1 MRPGRRLAPYS
12 ARRRSS
18 TTPAPAA
25 SSRTAATANAI
36 VEAPVLLRPLGSVAS
51 TLPFGLGLTA
61 GFCGSGLVDGLL
73 RAGLLAID
81 LHQSLPGGL
90 QRGKRVSHLGGSR
103 VLVGGDL
110 LRSVEGGL
118 ELVRAGLAIRLGE
131 LAGLRDHLVQSRL
144 VGGLDSHLEG
154 LREVRALERHRHRDL
169 AGRSERLRQINRLTG

>member
-18 TTPAPAA
+18 TTPAPVA

-61 GFCGSGLVDGLL
+61 GFCGPGFSPSTFTRAFRAACSAASASAAWAGVASSSAATFFAASKAASNSSEPDLQSGSD
-73 RAGLLAID
+73 
-81 LHQSLPGGL
+81 
-90 QRGKRVSHLGGSR
+90 
-103 VLVGGDL
+103 
-110 LRSVEGGL
+110 
-118 ELVRAGLAIRLGE
+118 ELT
-131 LAGLRDHLVQSRL
+131 GLRDHLVQSCL
-144 VGGLDSHLEG
+144 VDGLDSHLEG